1 MNIWFVDDRA
11 ANRATWRASFPEAVR
26 QASTLRTFAS
36 VPDILAAF
44 EVGDW
49 PDVLFVDFY
58 LEAHTGLDVVERVL
72 ADTRPTPLLIAHS
85 TLAPAN
91 AQLLAAGAH
100 LTLEKRR
107 NMPRTQSI
115 VDTFRTP
122 ADVDRLIREHVGHAA
137 P

>member
-1 MNIWFVDDRA
+1 M
-11 ANRATWRASFPEAVR
+11 R

-36 VPDILAAF
+36 VPEILSAF
-44 EVGDW
+44 DAGDW

-58 LEAHTGLDVVERVL
+58 LEDFTGLDVVERVL
-72 ADTRPTPLLIAHS
+72 ADTRKTPLLIAHS

-107 NMPRTQSI
+107 HMPRTMSI
-115 VDTFRTP
+115 VETLRTP
-122 ADVDRLIREHVGHAA
+122 ADVERLIRQHLG
-137 P
+137 

>member
-11 ANRATWRASFPEAVR
+11 SNRAAWRASFPEAIRKVS
-26 QASTLRTFAS
+26 ALRTFES
-36 VPDILAAF
+36 VPDIFSAF
-44 EVGDW
+44 EAGDW
-49 PDVLFVDFY
+49 PDVLFVDFF
-58 LEAHTGLDVVERVL
+58 LKDFTGLDVVERVL
-72 ADTRPTPLLIAHS
+72 ADARATPLLIAHS
-85 TLAPAN
+85 TLSPAN

-122 ADVDRLIREHVGHAA
+122 ADLERLVRQHLG
-137 P
+137 